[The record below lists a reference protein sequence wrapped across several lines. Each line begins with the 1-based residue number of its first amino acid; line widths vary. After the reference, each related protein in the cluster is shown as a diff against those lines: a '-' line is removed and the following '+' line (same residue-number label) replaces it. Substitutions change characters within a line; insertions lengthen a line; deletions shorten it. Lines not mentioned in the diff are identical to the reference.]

1 MILIRPLITIVA
13 LALAIPI
20 AQAKLTRLE
29 IEKREIVANGQSFGD
44 AGAYEKLTGRAY
56 FDIEPGHK
64 RNKVITD
71 INHVELNVDGGVE
84 FSADMVILKPVDLAK
99 GSETLYFAVN
109 NRGRKIA
116 FGRMHDT
123 PSTVNQNDPMSPEDF
138 GNGFLMRRG
147 YVLAWVGWGA
157 DIAPGDNRLTV
168 DFPLAMSDG
177 KPITG
182 FIFTEFSDR
191 NFNGENPTS
200 LPLSGG
206 SAYKPYPA
214 ISADKKEAQAQLYMV
229 ASDSPQPSGPGMPR
243 GARLSDD
250 DWDFAD
256 CPDGWPGTPSASH
269 ICLKNGFLNN
279 RNYHLLY
286 HATNSPIMGLG
297 YATTRDF
304 ISFLRNEDQ
313 DDAGNAN
320 PVPGLKHALCQG
332 ISSSGMYLRDFVY
345 QGFNVDE
352 HERKVCDGMNIHVAG
367 VHKLFL
373 NYRFAQPNPY
383 SQQHRERFIPDTNF
397 PRQYAVRINP
407 ILRFADGIL
416 KRPLY
421 DPKIIHT
428 DTSNEYWQF
437 RASLTGASEGAKMD
451 FTESGKVRRY
461 LLSSLQHG
469 GYRGDPP
476 HRGIG
481 NRQCEHLSNPVHAGP
496 MLRALIVAL
505 DEWVKNGTAP
515 PEMRVP
521 RIEDKTLV
529 EPQDLLL
536 PSIPGLNY
544 EGIHN
549 GSGDRDFGPSVRMN
563 RGVIELLLPNVIAT
577 HKVLV
582 PQVDNIGNDIAG
594 IRHPFVEAPTATLLG
609 WNTRTREFGGPDLC
623 DLLGSMIPLAG
634 TKAEAQANNDPRPSL
649 QELYEDHAGYVAKVT
664 EAANKLRNERLLLP
678 EDVDRIIEEAEASD
692 VLK

>member
-1 MILIRPLITIVA
+1 MLIRPLFAVIA
-13 LALAIPI
+13 LALCVSTAH
-20 AQAKLTRLE
+20 AKLTRLE
-29 IEKREIVANGQSFGD
+29 IDKREIVANGQSFGD
-44 AGAYEKLTGRAY
+44 AGPYEKLSGRAY
-56 FDIEPGHK
+56 FEIEPGHK

-71 INHVELNVDGGVE
+71 VNRTELNGNGRVE
-84 FSADMVILKPVDLAK
+84 FSAEMVILKPANLAK
-99 GSETLYFAVN
+99 SSETLFFAVN
-109 NRGRKIA
+109 NRGRKIT

-123 PSTVNQNDPMSPEDF
+123 PSTVNQNNPMSPDDF

-157 DIAPGDNRLTV
+157 DIASGDNRLTV
-168 DFPLAMSDG
+168 DFPLAMQDG

-191 NFNGENPTS
+191 NFNGSNPTS

-206 SAYKPYPA
+206 SAFKSYPA
-214 ISADKKEAQAQLYMV
+214 ISADKKKAQAQLYMV
-229 ASDSPQPSGPGMPR
+229 ASDSPQPSGPEMPR
-243 GARLSDD
+243 GAQVSDE
-250 DWDFAD
+250 DWAFAD

-286 HATNSPIMGLG
+286 HATHSPVMGLG

-304 ISFLRNEDQ
+304 VSFLRNEKK
-313 DDAGNAN
+313 DDAGNPN
-320 PVPGLKHALCQG
+320 PIAGLKYTLCQG
-332 ISSSGMYLRDFVY
+332 ISSSGMYLRDFLY

-352 HERKVCDGMNIHVAG
+352 SERKVCDGMNIHVAG

-383 SQQHRERFIPDTNF
+383 SQQHRERYIPDTNF
-397 PRQYAVRINP
+397 PRQYGVRIHP

-469 GYRGDPP
+469 GYRGDSP

-496 MLRALIVAL
+496 MLRALVVAL
-505 DEWVKNGTAP
+505 DDWVKNGTAP
-515 PEMRVP
+515 PDMRVP
-521 RIEDKTLV
+521 RISDKTLV
-529 EPQDLLL
+529 DPDALLL
-536 PSIPGLNY
+536 PNIPGLTY
-544 EGIHN
+544 KGIHN
-549 GSGDRDFGPSVRMN
+549 GSGDRDFGPNVKMN
-563 RGVIELLLPNVIAT
+563 RGVIELLLPNVIAK

-582 PQVDNIGNDIAG
+582 PQVDEIGNDIAG

-623 DLLGSMIPLAG
+623 DLLGSMIPLPK
-634 TKAEAQANNDPRPSL
+634 TKAEADASNDPRPSL
-649 QELYEDHAGYVAKVT
+649 EELYGDHAGYVAKVAT
-664 EAANKLRNERLLLP
+664 AARKLQQERLLLP
-678 EDVDRIIEEAEASD
+678 EDVNRIIAEAEASD